1 MTVFRFPQI
10 HAVCRSLLLL
20 ALGLGLAF
28 GPAFSPALSQEAE
41 QQTAQKSPPER
52 PRANPDEPTW
62 DYPELLAVPSASTLV
77 RDYAQKEPSRSLMS
91 YIPLQL
97 MALGN
102 IIVGAKAMGE
112 KKIYRPDGSISRNPP
127 LAGQIALGV
136 GAVTIGG
143 TYLLSQSYTPYRD
156 GVRTLKRFGGKSQKA
171 RLAKEREAEFVIDGA
186 ASTATS
192 VRILGVLANAAVAG
206 NILGHSEDENTKIG
220 AALTILAGI
229 GPFMFTPYQIEL
241 PGRYDGYKKRIYGP
255 VSFLSAT
262 PGGLLAGNIGWQ
274 LRF

>member
-1 MTVFRFPQI
+1 MTVFRFPHI
-10 HAVCRSLLLL
+10 HAAYRAFGLCATSL
-20 ALGLGLAF
+20 ALAVSPTF
-28 GPAFSPALSQEAE
+28 GQGGNQEPAPKTPPPRPAKASP
-41 QQTAQKSPPER
+41 K
-52 PRANPDEPTW
+52 EPAW

-91 YIPLQL
+91 YVPLQI

-112 KKIYRPDGSISRNPP
+112 KKILRSDGSVSRNPP
-127 LAGQIALGV
+127 LAGQVALGV
-136 GAVTIGG
+136 GAVTIAG
-143 TYLLSQSYTPYRD
+143 TYLLSESYTPYRT
-156 GVRTLKRFGGKSQKA
+156 GVRTLKRYGGNSQKA
-171 RLAKEREAEFVIDGA
+171 RLAKEREAEFIIDGA
-186 ASTATS
+186 ATTARS
-192 VRILGVLANAAVAG
+192 IRILGVLSNAAVAA
-206 NILGHSEDENTKIG
+206 NLLGHSKDENTKIG

-274 LRF
+274 LMF